1 MVGWLVREDRR
12 GRRPVLERTQLAGMT
27 VLRAGVPAPDALA
40 QRTLER
46 RLERAAELLCRA
58 GVRRVLAQEGFAG
71 WPLLEAA
78 GLQRVSAAALC
89 QALAAPLALAALK
102 RQGIAPGQA
111 AVSLAG
117 TRVNRPLFQ
126 AAEQLCRHVRTL
138 IVDAPAGGRELA
150 GYLRCAYGAP
160 VVEPEAGVTPHAVLC
175 FAPAA
180 DVRGA
185 LKLFGAVPDLGAL
198 ALGPPPGLECRTAE
212 GLPLLAL
219 LWEEGRLD
227 LANIQI
233 LEAN

>member
-40 QRTLER
+40 QRKLER

-58 GVRRVLAQEGFAG
+58 GVRRGLAQEGFAG

-160 VVEPEAGVTPHAVLC
+160 VVEP
-175 FAPAA
+175 
-180 DVRGA
+180 
-185 LKLFGAVPDLGAL
+185 GAVPDLGAL

>member
-40 QRTLER
+40 QRKLER

-160 VVEPEAGVTPHAVLC
+160 VV
-175 FAPAA
+175 
-180 DVRGA
+180 
-185 LKLFGAVPDLGAL
+185 
-198 ALGPPPGLECRTAE
+198 
-212 GLPLLAL
+212 
-219 LWEEGRLD
+219 
-227 LANIQI
+227 IQI

>member
-40 QRTLER
+40 QRKLER

-58 GVRRVLAQEGFAG
+58 GVR
-71 WPLLEAA
+71 
-78 GLQRVSAAALC
+78 RVSAAALC

-126 AAEQLCRHVRTL
+126 AAEQLCGHVRTL
-138 IVDAPAGGRELA
+138 IVGAPAGGRELA
-150 GYLRCAYGAP
+150 GYLPAP
-160 VVEPEAGVTPHAVLC
+160 PYKTV
-175 FAPAA
+175 
-180 DVRGA
+180 
-185 LKLFGAVPDLGAL
+185 
-198 ALGPPPGLECRTAE
+198 
-212 GLPLLAL
+212 
-219 LWEEGRLD
+219 
-227 LANIQI
+227 
-233 LEAN
+233 

>member
-1 MVGWLVREDRR
+1 MPACAYPDRR
-12 GRRPVLERTQLAGMT
+12 RSGG
-27 VLRAGVPAPDALA
+27 GK
-40 QRTLER
+40 
-46 RLERAAELLCRA
+46 
-58 GVRRVLAQEGFAG
+58 G
-71 WPLLEAA
+71 
-78 GLQRVSAAALC
+78 
-89 QALAAPLALAALK
+89 
-102 RQGIAPGQA
+102 
-111 AVSLAG
+111 
-117 TRVNRPLFQ
+117 
-126 AAEQLCRHVRTL
+126 
-138 IVDAPAGGRELA
+138 AGGIPALLPTAR
-150 GYLRCAYGAP
+150 P